1 MHETRR
7 DGGRDA
13 QEKVR
18 IRHGNCPGLLCMC
31 GGCRYVEAEMVL
43 DVQIRMGGDIEVH
56 NECV

>member
-1 MHETRR
+1 
-7 DGGRDA
+7 
-13 QEKVR
+13 
-18 IRHGNCPGLLCMC
+18 MC